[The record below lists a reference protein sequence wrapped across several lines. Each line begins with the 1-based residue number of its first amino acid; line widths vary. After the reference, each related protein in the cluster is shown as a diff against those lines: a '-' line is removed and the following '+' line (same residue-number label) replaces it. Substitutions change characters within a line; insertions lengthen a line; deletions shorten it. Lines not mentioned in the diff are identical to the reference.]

1 MMASRVERY
10 CCGCGLCSG
19 VCDHHIDARGYYRPT
34 SDPEESGFDTS
45 VCYCNSLTG
54 AGNPSAPW
62 GPLLTACYSWSSNPD
77 VRHAASSG
85 GTLTA
90 LCAHLLRNGMVDG
103 VVQVSTD
110 PEDPMRTTTVV
121 SETPD
126 EVLACAGSRYTAS
139 SPYVGLFN
147 RVDQGKRYAVVAKPC
162 DIRVL
167 RSWLVGNADWK
178 NTFPYLL
185 SFFCGGTPTAQ
196 ANDRLLASMG
206 GSRDN
211 LSSFRYSGCGWPG
224 MTTAAFEG
232 GTAAEMEYEKS
243 WGQILGRDLQEVCRF
258 CWEGTGE
265 AADLSCGD
273 GWYLVGGHP
282 SFKEADGRN
291 VTFAR
296 TKAGEE
302 LLRSAVAAGVLETSP
317 LEDLEVVNEMQ
328 PGQCMRKSAMHS
340 FILAMRLAR
349 KQTPSY
355 SLRQLACWQ
364 KRLPLAVR
372 CKMFLGTLR
381 RIASG
386 KIE

>member
-103 VVQVSTD
+103 AVQVSTD

-185 SFFCGGTPTAQ
+185 SFFCGEPRRHRPTT
-196 ANDRLLASMG
+196 
-206 GSRDN
+206 
-211 LSSFRYSGCGWPG
+211 GCWPRW
-224 MTTAAFEG
+224 AA
-232 GTAAEMEYEKS
+232 AA
-243 WGQILGRDLQEVCRF
+243 ITCRAF
-258 CWEGTGE
+258 ATG
-265 AADLSCGD
+265 
-273 GWYLVGGHP
+273 
-282 SFKEADGRN
+282 
-291 VTFAR
+291 
-296 TKAGEE
+296 
-302 LLRSAVAAGVLETSP
+302 AVAGPA
-317 LEDLEVVNEMQ
+317 
-328 PGQCMRKSAMHS
+328 
-340 FILAMRLAR
+340 
-349 KQTPSY
+349 
-355 SLRQLACWQ
+355 
-364 KRLPLAVR
+364 
-372 CKMFLGTLR
+372 
-381 RIASG
+381 
-386 KIE
+386 